1 MRREIWSRA
10 AALFRA
16 RRVGAERPLQR
27 ATKAGALTPRD
38 AGFTLIE
45 VLVALTVGSL
55 VVLFAHRLFNGVA
68 DGTRRLADARQ
79 ALDRESNAR
88 RWLAEAFGS
97 LVVGEAGGAFAGRAD
112 RVEFGSWQLTREGW
126 LVRRRI
132 GIELRERRLV
142 ADVGAGD
149 SVVLADSVKEIRFYY
164 LLDPGATPSA
174 QELDAMPGERAAFV
188 REWISPVSAPLA
200 VRMRIARAAGM
211 VDTLLLIVGPRG

>member
-1 MRREIWSRA
+1 MARERSRGLKPRLGSRA
-10 AALFRA
+10 LLRA
-16 RRVGAERPLQR
+16 HPL
-27 ATKAGALTPRD
+27 
-38 AGFTLIE
+38 GFTLIE
-45 VLVALTVGSL
+45 VLLALSLGSL
-55 VVLFAHRLFNGVA
+55 VVLFAHRLFTGVA
-68 DGTRRLADARQ
+68 DGTRRLAEARQ

-97 LVVGEAGGAFAGRAD
+97 LAVGEAGAAFAGRAD
-112 RVEFGSWQLTREGW
+112 RVEFGSWQRTAAGW

-132 GIELRERRLV
+132 GIGRRGGRLV

-149 SVVLADSVKEIRFYY
+149 SVVLADSVKEVRFDY
-164 LLDPGATPSA
+164 LLDPGAIPSA
-174 QELDAMPGERAAFV
+174 QDLDVMPGERAAFV

>member
-1 MRREIWSRA
+1 MCPETSYPT

-16 RRVGAERPLQR
+16 RRLDAERPLQR
-27 ATKAGALTPRD
+27 ANTAG
-38 AGFTLIE
+38 GFTLIE
-45 VLVALTVGSL
+45 VLLALTLGSL
-55 VVLFAHRLFNGVA
+55 IVVFAHRLFTGVA
-68 DGTRRLADARQ
+68 DGTRRLTEARQ

-97 LVVGEAGGAFAGRAD
+97 LVVGESGAAFAGRAD

-132 GIELRERRLV
+132 AIERRGGRLV

-149 SVVLADSVKEIRFYY
+149 SVVLADNVKEVRFDY
-164 LLDPGATPSA
+164 LLDPGEGPSGKD
-174 QELDAMPGERAAFV
+174 LDVMPGERAAFV
-188 REWISPVSAPLA
+188 REWMSPVSAPLA
-200 VRMRIARAAGM
+200 VRMRIARVAGI